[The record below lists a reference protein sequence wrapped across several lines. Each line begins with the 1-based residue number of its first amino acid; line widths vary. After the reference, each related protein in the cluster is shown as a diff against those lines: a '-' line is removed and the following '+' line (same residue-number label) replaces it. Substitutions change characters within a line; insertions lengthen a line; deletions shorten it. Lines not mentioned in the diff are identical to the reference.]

1 MKFNPRCSTVST
13 LVSAAMRRSPC
24 FVPLL
29 KNSSSLRIRDAAGE
43 HLISLFS
50 PCERTGTA
58 LLLSLLT
65 RIIPV
70 EAFLRSWNIPC
81 SFRPLVR
88 SMARA
93 CTAASLS
100 FYLCNERSWAI
111 PPVLLHLR
119 LFLLVILSRKKKK
132 KNTEDRKITSGRRVE
147 RNEEET
153 ERTGACGLE
162 AQPGL
167 RHANCTKSIHAARL
181 ALSFFQVHPMN
192 STQVVSSPLSTGRCF
207 VFKCMQ

>member
-1 MKFNPRCSTVST
+1 MYVRIRITYKRKIITVIRNEPHSTKTFGAKGLKGLLMKFNPRCSTVST

-81 SFRPLVR
+81 SFRLLVR

-100 FYLCNERSWAI
+100 FYLCNERSWAV

-132 KNTEDRKITSGRRVE
+132 EKHRR
-147 RNEEET
+147 
-153 ERTGACGLE
+153 
-162 AQPGL
+162 
-167 RHANCTKSIHAARL
+167 
-181 ALSFFQVHPMN
+181 
-192 STQVVSSPLSTGRCF
+192 
-207 VFKCMQ
+207 